1 MKLIKSAIT
10 IIATVATAFIYGVA
24 GAESITVKMESVHED
39 SVGHLFQPFLMR
51 GLTGSQLTEGLPEIQ
66 AIAELEIDEPLHARL
81 SFIDSPAKPLVV
93 LGLDDDGQDIAFA
106 VVDSTAQPQQLQ
118 LSSGPFEYF
127 SDDEALRTELTVPPA
142 GQAPE
147 SEIELFISRER
158 SSVMHRPFGLRLGEA
173 TIGDRRYALAMMR
186 SPGFLA
192 YTLPADS
199 LGRTLHQFMID
210 LDGDGVFLTFLLGQ
224 IDVLE
229 DEVFEVSNPF
239 ILDDQVYKLADVSAT
254 GDRLV
259 IEPSDQTVA
268 LAVGFEMPNV
278 TVTRLDSSAIELT
291 ALRGKPVVINWW
303 HTACSPCIAE
313 MPELNELVEK
323 YEGRDVEF
331 LAIADNEIA
340 ELPPF
345 LEKHPFIYDIAV
357 ANDEAAR
364 ILGTAYPRHVIVNDE
379 GKVVLDLTGLSSD
392 TVDQIDTVIGSLLS
406 EL

>member
-1 MKLIKSAIT
+1 MKSIKSAIT
-10 IIATVATAFIYGVA
+10 TIALVATAFSCGVA
-24 GAESITVKMESVHED
+24 DAESITVKMESVRED
-39 SVGHLFQPFLMR
+39 SVEHLFQPFLMR
-51 GLTGSQLTEGLPEIQ
+51 GLTGSQLTEGLPDIQ
-66 AIAELEIDEPLHARL
+66 VIAELEIDEPLHARL
-81 SFIDSPAKPLVV
+81 SFRDSPAEPLVV

-106 VVDSTAQPQQLQ
+106 VVDSTTQPQQLQ
-118 LSSGPFEYF
+118 LTKGPFEYVPG
-127 SDDEALRTELTVPPA
+127 DEALRAELTVPPA

-147 SEIELFISRER
+147 SKIELFISREH
-158 SSVMHRPFGLRLGEA
+158 SSVMYRPFGLRLGEA
-173 TIGDRRYALAMMR
+173 AIGGRRYTLAMMR
-186 SPGFLA
+186 SPDFLA

-199 LGRTLHQFMID
+199 LGGTLHQFMID
-210 LDGDGVFLTFLLGQ
+210 RDGDGIFLTYLLGQ

-229 DEVFEVSNPF
+229 DEVFEVSKPF
-239 ILDDQVYKLADVSAT
+239 LIDDQVYKLVNMSAT
-254 GDRLV
+254 GDQLV
-259 IEPSDQTVA
+259 IERSKQTVA
-268 LAVGFEMPNV
+268 LAAGFEMPNV
-278 TVTRLDSSAIELT
+278 TVTRLDSSAIDLT

-303 HTACSPCIAE
+303 QTTCAPCIAE

-331 LAIADNEIA
+331 LAIANNEIA

-364 ILGTAYPRHVIVNDE
+364 IFGQGYPRHVIVSGE

>member
-1 MKLIKSAIT
+1 MKSIKSVIT
-10 IIATVATAFIYGVA
+10 IIALVATAFSCGVA
-24 GAESITVKMESVHED
+24 GAESITVKMESVRED
-39 SVGHLFQPFLMR
+39 SVEHLFQPFLMR
-51 GLTGSQLTEGLPEIQ
+51 GLTSSQLTEGLPDIQ
-66 AIAELEIDEPLHARL
+66 AIAELEIDKPLHARL
-81 SFIDSPAKPLVV
+81 SFKDSPAEPLVV

-106 VVDSTAQPQQLQ
+106 VVDSTAQPQQLE
-118 LSSGPFEYF
+118 LTSGPFEYVP
-127 SDDEALRTELTVPPA
+127 DDEALRAELTVLPA

-147 SEIELFISRER
+147 SKIELFISRER

-173 TIGDRRYALAMMR
+173 AIGDRRYALAMMR

-210 LDGDGVFLTFLLGQ
+210 RDGDGVFLTYMLGTEE
-224 IDVLE
+224 LE
-229 DEVFEVSNPF
+229 DEAFEITNPF
-239 ILDDQVYKLADVSAT
+239 IIDDQVYKLADVSAT

-268 LAVGFEMPNV
+268 LAMGFEMPNV
-278 TVTRLDSSAIELT
+278 TVTRLDSSAIDLT
-291 ALRGKPVVINWW
+291 ALRGKSVVINWW

-313 MPELNELVEK
+313 IPELNELVEK

-331 LAIADNEIA
+331 LAIADNEMA

-357 ANDEAAR
+357 ANDEAMR
-364 ILGTAYPRHVIVNDE
+364 ILGTAYPRHVIVNGE
-379 GKVVLDLTGLSSD
+379 GKVVLDITGLSSN

>member
-1 MKLIKSAIT
+1 MKSIKSVIT
-10 IIATVATAFIYGVA
+10 IIALVATAFSCGVA
-24 GAESITVKMESVHED
+24 GAESITVKMESVRED
-39 SVGHLFQPFLMR
+39 SVEHLFQPFLMR
-51 GLTGSQLTEGLPEIQ
+51 GLTSSQLTEGLPDIQ
-66 AIAELEIDEPLHARL
+66 AIAELEIDKPLHARL
-81 SFIDSPAKPLVV
+81 SFKDSPAEPLVV
-93 LGLDDDGQDIAFA
+93 LGLDDDGQDIAFS
-106 VVDSTAQPQQLQ
+106 VVDSTAQPQQLE
-118 LSSGPFEYF
+118 LTSGPFEYVP
-127 SDDEALRTELTVPPA
+127 DDEALRAELTVLPA

-147 SEIELFISRER
+147 SKIELFISRER

-173 TIGDRRYALAMMR
+173 AIGDRRYALAMMR

-210 LDGDGVFLTFLLGQ
+210 RDGDGVFLTYMLGTEE
-224 IDVLE
+224 LE
-229 DEVFEVSNPF
+229 DEAFEITNPF
-239 ILDDQVYKLADVSAT
+239 IIDDQVYKLADVSAT

-268 LAVGFEMPNV
+268 LAMGFEMPNV
-278 TVTRLDSSAIELT
+278 TVTRLDSSAIDLT
-291 ALRGKPVVINWW
+291 ALRGKSVVINWW

-313 MPELNELVEK
+313 IPELNELVEK

-331 LAIADNEIA
+331 LAIADNEMA

-357 ANDEAAR
+357 ANDEAMR
-364 ILGTAYPRHVIVNDE
+364 ILGTAYPRHVIVNGE
-379 GKVVLDLTGLSSD
+379 GKVVLDITGLSSN